1 MMDEKTKILVV
12 DDEKVVRDG
21 CHRVLATRGHEV
33 LSAENGQLA
42 MDLLGKK
49 PVDVILLDLKMPV
62 MSGEEVLEKTRN
74 QYPDIPVIIITG
86 HGTVDTAVECMKK
99 GAYDFITKPFQIDQ
113 FLLTVN
119 RAAEKR
125 KLEEKARLYEEE
137 KLRNLYDLNL
147 EKSRLRTIIN
157 CIANGVMVTNR
168 NLEVV
173 LYNPALMRLLEISEE
188 IENPIS
194 VNQIINDDSLIATLR
209 RIQSGQSSKDEFISQ
224 EIEAGKK
231 LLRVISAPALGPD
244 DGVVGTVTVL
254 QDITAFKQLDEM
266 KSDFVNM
273 VAHEL
278 RSPLVSIRQQDSVLL
293 EGLAGPLEGKQE
305 EFVKKGLRKIDQL
318 LELIND
324 LLDIAKIEA
333 GRHIQRHVPTDI
345 EGVIKD
351 TLSLMEPR
359 AQEQGIALA
368 CSCQNMSPVHADP
381 KSIEEIFNNLI
392 TNAINY
398 SPDGGRV
405 TVTAKGLGEYMEIK
419 VSDTGVGIDPEELPK
434 IFDKFYRIKHA
445 KTRQVMGT
453 GLGLAI
459 VKGVVESHNGT
470 IDVESVPNKGTTF
483 RILLP
488 VIKEDGENPLPPSPA
503 HLASE

>member
-1 MMDEKTKILVV
+1 MTKNKTKILVV

-21 CHRVLATRGHEV
+21 CHRVLTGKGYEV
-33 LSAENGQLA
+33 LTAENGQVA
-42 MDLLGKK
+42 MDILHEEV
-49 PVDVILLDLKMPV
+49 VDIILLDLKMPV
-62 MSGEEVLEKTRN
+62 MSGEEVLAKTRAK
-74 QYPDIPVIIITG
+74 YPEIPVIIITG
-86 HGTVDTAVECMKK
+86 HGTVDTAVECMKQ

-113 FLLTVN
+113 FLLTIN

-125 KLEEKARLYEEE
+125 TLEEKARLYEEE
-137 KLRNLYDLNL
+137 KLRNLYDLDL
-147 EKSRLRTIIN
+147 EKTRLRTIIN
-157 CIANGVMVTNR
+157 CIASGVMVTNL

-173 LYNPALMRLLEISEE
+173 LHNPALMTLLEISKE

-194 VNQIINDDSLIATLR
+194 VDQIINDKSLIATLKQ
-209 RIQSGQSSKDEFISQ
+209 IQAGESSKNEFISQ
-224 EIEAGKK
+224 EIGTGKK
-231 LLRVISAPALGPD
+231 ALRAISAPALGPD

-254 QDITAFKQLDEM
+254 QDISAFKQLDEM

-293 EGLAGPLEGKQE
+293 EGLAGPLQEKQQ
-305 EFVKKGLRKIDQL
+305 EFLKKGMKKIDQL

-333 GRHIQRHVPTDI
+333 GRHIQRQVPTDI
-345 EGVIKD
+345 EQVIKE
-351 TLSLMEPR
+351 TLSLMGPR
-359 AQEQGIALA
+359 AQEQGVTLA
-368 CSCQNMSPVHADP
+368 RSCQNMRPVYADP
-381 KSIEEIFNNLI
+381 KSIEEIFNNLV

-398 SPDGGRV
+398 SPDGGKV
-405 TVTAKGLGEYMEIK
+405 TVTAEGLGEYMEIK

-434 IFDKFYRIKHA
+434 IFDKFYRVKHA

-459 VKGVVESHNGT
+459 VKGVVESHHGT

-488 VIKEDGENPLPPSPA
+488 VIKEDGKNP
-503 HLASE
+503 